1 MNMSVTEQQ
10 KAYHLRKLR
19 TRCHR
24 MDLNRDGYLSREDFE
39 LMAKRLVG
47 NASGITKE
55 KTEETRHSSTMRCPL
70 SVVSEQ
76 NFVKT
81 VACCMKCLGQKLP
94 Q

>member
-1 MNMSVTEQQ
+1 MRSLLAMSLGL
-10 KAYHLRKLR
+10 K
-19 TRCHR
+19 
-24 MDLNRDGYLSREDFE
+24 NRGGSRGRQTGH
-39 LMAKRLVG
+39 ATNVK
-47 NASGITKE
+47 
-55 KTEETRHSSTMRCPL
+55 TRHSSTMRCPL